1 MRTDPISPKGEI
13 PTQSRDS
20 GRPRMRCGSELRQRM
35 RSGNLDHSFQD
46 FSVERR
52 HRILWRMGQQDT
64 FTLSGDYEHRVLEVL
79 RVAQHQVR
87 LAQAGAAPR
96 MQAALI
102 GLEDA
107 LSDQIAWLENAA
119 AGDEAD

>member
-1 MRTDPISPKGEI
+1 
-13 PTQSRDS
+13 
-20 GRPRMRCGSELRQRM
+20 
-35 RSGNLDHSFQD
+35 
-46 FSVERR
+46 
-52 HRILWRMGQQDT
+52 MGQQDT

-119 AGDEAD
+119 ADDEADAEEVELEPAAWRPLRAA